1 MIPSRL
7 LTVSLAIILGVSA
20 VLVPSALAEELQV
33 VLGGRYH
40 EPLTAYKVGDRLFIN
55 AKQAG
60 ELYGGQVYW
69 YPVSGRVQLG
79 FRGRVLQLV
88 AGLAAASVD
97 GRTVSLEEPVVLRAA
112 QAYAPLS
119 FFVGK
124 DFSELSGM
132 ESQFDT
138 RSRLLTVDRRSSVGA
153 VRWYS
158 YQDYTRVVLELKKPL
173 GHSAAARGVQGVEVS
188 IPFGVVES
196 PEEGTVDDGLVL
208 GYGLRQDAKAARWSV
223 RFARPGLKWR
233 LRELSGPRRLALEVA
248 AVALGSVVPDHTEEL
263 ESVPAATAVPDALSA
278 AAKIPA
284 QVVAS
289 IVGVAPT
296 SVRVSTAAAAS
307 SVAGPVRR
315 RIVIDAGHGGKDS
328 GGTGRRGTLE
338 KDINLTAAKELAKL
352 LEHEKVVEVVLTRA
366 DDTFVPLDERSRIAN
381 EGHADLFVS
390 LHCNAHHNSQENGF
404 EVYFVSEKAS
414 DPEAERL
421 AQLENS
427 SLELEGKTPADA
439 EADLILHAMTKNE
452 SINAASELAAL
463 VARDLHRRVDLVQR
477 GVKQAGFYVLRGT
490 DAPAILVEMAFVS
503 NRRDE
508 AKLGSRRYRSRLLDG
523 IYAGLVDYA
532 KRQGWLEKSVRSDTR

>member
-1 MIPSRL
+1 MRLPRL
-7 LTVSLAIILGVSA
+7 LTLSLAMILGA
-20 VLVPSALAEELQV
+20 AAAAAPSAHGEELQV
-33 VLGGRYH
+33 VLNGRYH
-40 EPLTAYKVGDRLFIN
+40 EPLAAYKVGNRLFIN

-79 FRGRVLQLV
+79 FRSRTLQLV
-88 AGLAAASVD
+88 AGSAAASVD
-97 GRTVSLEEPVVLRAA
+97 GRTVALEEPVLLRAA

-119 FFVGK
+119 FFLGQ

-132 ESQFDT
+132 ESQFDERT
-138 RSRLLTVDRRSSVGA
+138 RLLTVDRRSSVGS

-173 GHSAAARGVQGVEVS
+173 GHSAAARGVQGVEVN
-188 IPFGVVES
+188 IPFGVIES
-196 PEEGTVDDGLVL
+196 PEEGTVDDGLVS
-208 GYGLRQDAKAARWSV
+208 GYGLRQDAKAVRWSV

-248 AVALGSVVPDHTEEL
+248 AVDPASV
-263 ESVPAATAVPDALSA
+263 AADQQTLVA
-278 AAKIPA
+278 ASTGAPA
-284 QVVAS
+284 QSGAVAASTAAPAPAQAVVAS
-289 IVGVAPT
+289 
-296 SVRVSTAAAAS
+296 TAAVETAPPAAG
-307 SVAGPVRR
+307 VTRR

-328 GGTGRRGTLE
+328 GATGRRGTRE
-338 KDINLTAAKELAKL
+338 KDINLAAAKDLAKL
-352 LEHEKVVEVVLTRA
+352 LEQERVFEAVLTRD

-381 EGHADLFVS
+381 EGHADLFIS
-390 LHCNAHHNSQENGF
+390 LHCNAHRSAKENGF
-404 EVYFVSEKAS
+404 EVYFMSEHAS

-421 AQLENS
+421 ARFENS
-427 SLELEGKTPADA
+427 SLELEGKIPADA
-439 EADLILHAMTKNE
+439 EAQMILHAMTKTE

-463 VARDLHRRVDLVQR
+463 VARDLHQRVDLASR

-490 DAPAILVEMAFVS
+490 DAPAILIEMAFVS

-508 AKLGSRRYRSRLLDG
+508 AKLGSRRYRSRLVDG

-532 KRQGWLEKSVRSDTR
+532 KRQGWLEKSARSAAR